1 MKSCLETLLAF
12 LSWIPLYY
20 IFEIDIME
28 NVLTPLIK
36 NVIFCDLAI
45 KCLTEVIILKRLF
58 KLKSNKL
65 VQMIY

>member
-1 MKSCLETLLAF
+1 MKSCLETLFAF

-36 NVIFCDLAI
+36 NVMFCDLAI
-45 KCLTEVIILKRLF
+45 NCLTEVKI
-58 KLKSNKL
+58 
-65 VQMIY
+65 